1 MLAKSKLD
9 SIETLISQALIDIEI
24 RHEEFDTIMK
34 ERKKYEKVNEN
45 LRNSSEILEE
55 KIEIMRLNNVN
66 SRLTPQIVSKISTD
80 THKFVWAF
88 KL

>member
-66 SRLTPQIVSKISTD
+66 SRLTQQIV
-80 THKFVWAF
+80 
-88 KL
+88 

>member
-1 MLAKSKLD
+1 MLSIRRNEKKKHNKTLMLAKSKLD

-66 SRLTPQIVSKISTD
+66 SRLTQQIV
-80 THKFVWAF
+80 
-88 KL
+88 